1 MANAH
6 EELTRQM
13 LDWIEH
19 HPLPYSEVLSV
30 WRSSCPRLT
39 IWEDACAEGLIETRH
54 GYAGPVSVSEK
65 GRKLLQ
71 ACPQHF

>member
-6 EELTRQM
+6 EGLTLQM
-13 LDWIEH
+13 LEWIEH
-19 HPLPYSEVLSV
+19 HPLSYSEVLSV
-30 WRSSCPRLT
+30 WRSTCPRMT

-65 GRKLLQ
+65 GRQLLRTF
-71 ACPQHF
+71 PRHF